1 MEKALNKNGLNV
13 SKNEIKGISDN
24 ASFANEGIAN
34 ICLIKENVKEIIH
47 SVNDTIEVIKF
58 NNLNS
63 INNAR
68 YYFHKKIV

>member
-1 MEKALNKNGLNV
+1 MVGCKLVYAKFF
-13 SKNEIKGISDN
+13 KG
-24 ASFANEGIAN
+24 EGR
-34 ICLIKENVKEIIH
+34 ENVKEIIH